1 MNFFEK
7 LFSKISGLIKFLLKH
22 KIWLLILIP
31 IIAAVIVAIVL
42 LGRGDANNKP
52 EETTS
57 KTTEATTSVSTE
69 ATTSAT
75 TEATTADSIESLP
88 GTLGSTDATTEI
100 STEATTEEPTIPDYP
115 LVIEKTEILGIHE
128 TTEDGIVLMTGE
140 LSVPVFM
147 NPNSNPAIAAI
158 NEEIYNY
165 VSELRAEIVND
176 CRPIAENDLQSDSPS
191 IPFNCEVSFDVTL
204 SSDTTVSILFS
215 KWVYTGG
222 ETSSLH
228 RESVTYSVADSSVC
242 TLADLFGDKVNDA
255 TALIKD
261 RIISE
266 ISAAPE
272 EFYPDYEGLVNFY
285 DLESRWYLSD
295 EGFCVYYIPYEL
307 AGYSKGVLSYHIPLG
322 DLNSFLRF
330 NPAYTTYGEG
340 VISWGE

>member
-7 LFSKISGLIKFLLKH
+7 VASKISKWIKYLLKH
-22 KIWLLILIP
+22 KVWLLILIP
-31 IIAAVIVAIVL
+31 VIAAVIVALVL
-42 LGRGDANNKP
+42 ISRGESNNRP

-57 KTTEATTSVSTE
+57 EITAATSIGTTVATTETTTEATTTE
-69 ATTSAT
+69 
-75 TEATTADSIESLP
+75 SIETLP
-88 GTLGSTDATTEI
+88 GTLGSTDASTEI
-100 STEATTEEPTIPDYP
+100 STEATTTEPAIPDYP
-115 LVIEKTEILGIHE
+115 LVLEKTEILGIHE

-165 VSELRAEIVND
+165 VNELRAEIVKD

-191 IPFNCEVSFDVTL
+191 IPFNSEVTVEVTL
-204 SSDTTVSILFS
+204 SSDTTVSLLYS

-222 ETSSLH
+222 ETSSLY
-228 RESVTYSVADSSVC
+228 RESVTYSVADGSVC
-242 TLADLFGDKVNDA
+242 TLDSLFGENIAEA
-255 TALIKD
+255 TKLIKD
-261 RIISE
+261 RVIAE
-266 ISAAPE
+266 IAASPE

-295 EGFCVYYIPYEL
+295 EGFCIYYIPYEL
-307 AGYSKGVLSYHIPLG
+307 AGYSKGVLNYHIPLG
-322 DLNSFLRF
+322 DLNSYLRF

-340 VISWGE
+340 VIE